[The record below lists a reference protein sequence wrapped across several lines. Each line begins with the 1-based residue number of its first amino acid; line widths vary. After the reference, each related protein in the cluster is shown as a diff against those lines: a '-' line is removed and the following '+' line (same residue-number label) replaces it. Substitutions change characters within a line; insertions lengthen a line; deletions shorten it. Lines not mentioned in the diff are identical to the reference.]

1 MSHPPSPNAEH
12 RRRSPVRDSSTPQL
26 RTVHKELLL
35 LRSEV
40 ERSEFVRARA
50 ELHAKLDRF
59 GWLKLLLPRFS
70 GTKAKAPGKGINATL
85 TNLMSHPLIG
95 TLVSMLVAKP
105 LRSTLSA
112 GAKPVLKWGA
122 LGAAAWTGYRLFSRT
137 IRQKADKA
145 EAASEQSA
153 S

>member
-1 MSHPPSPNAEH
+1 MSQPTSTNTER

-50 ELHAKLDRF
+50 ELHAKLERF
-59 GWLKLLLPRFS
+59 GWLKLLLPRFTS
-70 GTKAKAPGKGINATL
+70 TKTKTQGRGFNATL
-85 TNLMSHPLIG
+85 SDLVSHPLIG

-105 LRSTLSA
+105 LRSKLSA
-112 GAKPVLKWGA
+112 GTKPLLKWGA
-122 LGAAAWTGYRLFSRT
+122 LGAAAWTGYRMLSRT
-137 IRQKADKA
+137 VRQRADKA
-145 EAASEQSA
+145 ETEGERASG
-153 S
+153 